1 MLVAPTIGVMR
12 PDDDVSVMA
21 DDDVIAVPLDLVL
34 HDRGG
39 GGGGGFIA
47 AVGSGVTPPSS
58 ATSPVVTSGCSDTG
72 NMERKCADT
81 TGTVLVL

>member
-1 MLVAPTIGVMR
+1 MR
-12 PDDDVSVMA
+12 PDDDVTVVA

-39 GGGGGFIA
+39 GGGFIA
-47 AVGSGVTPPSS
+47 AVESGVTPPSS
-58 ATSPVVTSGCSDTG
+58 ATSPVATSGSSDTG

>member
-1 MLVAPTIGVMR
+1 MR
-12 PDDDVSVMA
+12 PDDDVTVMA

-39 GGGGGFIA
+39 GGGGFIA
-47 AVGSGVTPPSS
+47 AVGSGVTTPSS
-58 ATSPVVTSGCSDTG
+58 ATSPVATSGSSDTG